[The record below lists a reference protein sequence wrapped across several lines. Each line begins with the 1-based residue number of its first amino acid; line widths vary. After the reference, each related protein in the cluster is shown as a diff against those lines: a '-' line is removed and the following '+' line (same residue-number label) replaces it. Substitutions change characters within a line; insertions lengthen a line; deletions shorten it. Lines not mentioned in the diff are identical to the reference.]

1 VLLHQEE
8 KCWGVTKMSSAC
20 RAEVIRM
27 SDAPIGV
34 FDSGVGGLSVL
45 REIRSLLPS
54 EELLYVA
61 DSGAAPYGDRS
72 EAFIRD
78 RVGAI
83 ADFLV
88 GMGAKMLVVACNT
101 ATAVAVELLRS
112 RLAVP
117 VVAMEPAVKPAVT
130 LSRSGIIGV
139 LATSR
144 TLASERFARLAEL
157 FGDGVEIILQPC
169 PGFVEQV
176 ERGDTDSAETYSLVK
191 QHVSP
196 LIEKGADTLVLGC
209 THYPFLLDVIKE
221 VAGPGVT
228 VLDASLPVARQ
239 VQRRLQQEGLLSRR
253 QSPGT
258 ERFWTSG
265 EPNLV
270 EPVIS
275 KLWGKKV
282 RVEALPAPYAV
293 PRDVKAS

>member
-1 VLLHQEE
+1 MPASGLPASPSFLGTAW
-8 KCWGVTKMSSAC
+8 KLSS
-20 RAEVIRM
+20 
-27 SDAPIGV
+27 SP
-34 FDSGVGGLSVL
+34 
-45 REIRSLLPS
+45 
-54 EELLYVA
+54 
-61 DSGAAPYGDRS
+61 
-72 EAFIRD
+72 
-78 RVGAI
+78 
-83 ADFLV
+83 
-88 GMGAKMLVVACNT
+88 
-101 ATAVAVELLRS
+101 
-112 RLAVP
+112 VP
-117 VVAMEPAVKPAVT
+117 A
-130 LSRSGIIGV
+130 LWSRS
-139 LATSR
+139 S
-144 TLASERFARLAEL
+144 
-157 FGDGVEIILQPC
+157 
-169 PGFVEQV
+169 
-176 ERGDTDSAETYSLVK
+176 RGDTDSAETYSLVK

-253 QSPGT
+253 QSPGS

-282 RVEALPAPYAV
+282 HVEALPAPYAV